1 MATYTLAQGTPIIW
15 AHGDD
20 FNPAGASDLGTTEDY
35 ELDLTGLASGAG
47 RQGEKGDLG
56 ATRPGEYAVFL
67 RWESSG
73 DAPTAGG
80 RIDVYWAASTS
91 ATAANDNAGGASGA
105 DGAWP
110 ADGAE
115 DEWALQLMIV
125 GSLIVTNDA
134 STVMVQCVNP
144 AFRPPTRYG
153 MPVVDNNASH
163 AGAADA
169 VEMAVYLVP
178 VTEAIA

>member
-1 MATYTLAQGTPIIW
+1 MATYTKAQGTPIIW

-35 ELDLTGLASGAG
+35 ELDLTALADGSA

-56 ATRPGEYAVFL
+56 ATRAGEYAAFL
-67 RWESSG
+67 RWETNS
-73 DAPTAGG
+73 APTAGT
-80 RIDVYWAASTS
+80 RVDVYWAASTS
-91 ATAANDNAGGASGA
+91 ATAANDNAGGTSGA

-115 DEWALQLMIV
+115 DEWALQLMLI
-125 GSLIVTNDA
+125 GSLICTNDA
-134 STVMVQCVNP
+134 TTIQVQCLNP

-153 MPVVDNNASH
+153 MPVVDNNS
-163 AGAADA
+163 GQAAYTDA
-169 VEMAVYLVP
+169 VEMAFYMVP
-178 VTEAIA
+178 VTEAVA